1 MSCQEIQR
9 AKNEGTYHNKNNKV
23 FLSGNSA
30 SKNEGTYC
38 NKNNKVFLI
47 RNSHLNRINKENF
60 RKIFKGDSV
69 YFKSFSGADT
79 KQIITL
85 FSC

>member
-1 MSCQEIQR
+1 MREPTTIKTIR
-9 AKNEGTYHNKNNKV
+9 Y
-23 FLSGNSA
+23 LSGNLS
-30 SKNEGTYC
+30 SKNERTYC

-69 YFKSFSGADT
+69 YFKSFSGANT